1 MTINKIILV
10 FFTLVLVQTIAIAK
24 APDNPGGKSP
34 AQTQTNWRSDCVRPT
49 NQIEM
54 QVNNVRAR
62 LLTGGDI
69 WSTAAYIVPKP
80 APGQLPVSALF
91 AGGVWIGGK
100 DRAGNIRLSAVT
112 YRQEGYDF
120 FAGPLDI
127 NGVTEAETCKNWDRF
142 FVVKGVDVRNHYN
155 NIVRS
160 ITDPEFE
167 LNCDSIPDDVRY
179 WPGQG
184 NPYWREK
191 YNFDLPN
198 QSLGAFW
205 DDKGDGNYDPCDG
218 DFPLI
223 DIRKCEPVNLTEAKE
238 LIPDEMVFWIY
249 NDNGNAQTLSGPN
262 KIQMEVQVQSFAYS
276 TNDEINDMTFYRYK
290 LINKATEDLL
300 DCYFSMWIDPDLG
313 CYQDDYIGCD
323 VKRSLAYVYNQDAVD
338 GSSGSSCEGTNTYGE
353 KIPILGMDY
362 FRGPLGPKVFK
373 RDSDGNPILTP
384 KLDDDGNPILDSDN
398 NVILVKILLEP
409 EPNTGQQDT
418 TVELG
423 MTSFTYAENGSIGAP
438 PPATTD
444 PQRGREDGFYNYI
457 RGFWSDGTPFTFG
470 GTGYNPGS
478 TDSVRYA
485 FPGEPNVDSEWSM
498 CSANMPFGDRRTLQA
513 TGPLLLQPGAQNELI
528 LGVVFVP
535 DVPHPCPDITTLRF
549 ADDIAQ
555 ALFDNCFDITD
566 GPDAPD
572 ITSVELDQELILM
585 LSNDPASSNN
595 SEESY
600 AEVDLQA
607 PLGVDNF
614 YKFEGY
620 RIYQL
625 VNASVTAQE
634 LGDVSKARQIAQVD
648 VKNGIKAIYNW
659 TGSQN
664 PFGPNNPTIWTP
676 TRTVSGADAGL
687 RYSFR
692 ITEDQFALGNRKLI
706 NHTPYHFLVL
716 AYAYNNWKD
725 LDVLTGV
732 GQKRAYLEGRGN
744 VGGAAKRAYTFV
756 PRPIVYEELMSS
768 YGEGPAI
775 TRLSGEGNP
784 GIALDMDNSMYEL
797 LFSGTSGGKILYKK
811 GAGPIDVKVVD
822 PLRIRDGKFRLE
834 ITGSFNKEKALCAF
848 DAGALWK
855 LTNIETNTKIFED
868 KPLSVIKEYIVNN
881 FGFSI
886 NVVSGIDPGATN
898 EGKNGAVGTSL
909 VYKDAGGPIW
919 FNAYKE
925 GGRNGTAE
933 PITRNFD
940 FIRPVPA
947 DKGSS
952 LVRMGDG
959 FFVPFLSTKWV
970 DSEVPFFLSPAAKE
984 LMGFMTGSSVN
995 SLRLRDL
1002 NNVDIVFT
1010 SDKSK
1015 WSKCIVVESTDPQLT
1030 SKALGARKNFELRNS
1045 ASIGKNGELLND
1057 GTTGFSYFPGYAV
1070 DVETGKRLNIFFG
1083 ESSMYRDSLVVF
1095 GDSTVN
1101 LRSFLDGG
1109 NPIGSDMIFNPS
1121 SQTVIEKYII
1131 RNPLTGELV
1140 FASAG
1145 EAFVGGGQHYI
1156 YVTRQEYDGCAS
1168 FAPRLTRN
1176 ANGSTAS
1183 NLNRGKV
1190 GAAVTWTSFP
1200 IGVNSAPLLPL
1211 DKGLIPNDLTVKI
1224 RVSNPYG
1231 SSRRYNIEKE
1241 RECETD
1247 GDLPVYEFEFKGT
1260 ESRQLANQSDY
1271 VGALENVNVV
1281 PNPYYAYSAYETNQ
1295 FTNVVKITNLPAKA
1309 TVTIYSIDGSFIRQY
1324 NRDEREAILSGSN
1337 RPTSTSQVYPDLE
1350 WDMKNFKEIP
1360 VASGVYLIH
1369 IVAPDYG
1376 EERTIK
1382 WFGIGRKFDPSG
1394 L

>member
-1 MTINKIILV
+1 MTINKIFSVFIITMILG
-10 FFTLVLVQTIAIAK
+10 QTIAFAKGPEYPDGK
-24 APDNPGGKSP
+24 APVT
-34 AQTQTNWRSDCVRPT
+34 TQTSWRNDCVRPT

-80 APGQLPVSALF
+80 AAGQLPVSALY

-112 YRQEGYDF
+112 YRSEGFDF
-120 FAGPLDI
+120 FSGPLDL
-127 NGVTEAETCKNWDRF
+127 NGATSADVCKDWDRF
-142 FVVKGVDVRNHYN
+142 FVVKGDDVRRHYN
-155 NIVRS
+155 NI
-160 ITDPEFE
+160 IKALTDPDFIYE
-167 LNCDSIPDDVRY
+167 CDSIPEDVRY

-191 YNFDLPN
+191 YTFDLPD
-198 QSLGAFW
+198 QTLGAFW
-205 DDKGDGNYDPCDG
+205 DNAGDGLYDPCDG

-223 DIRKCEPVNLTEAKE
+223 DIRDCEPENLVKAKE

-290 LINKATEDLL
+290 LINKATEDLI

-323 VKRSLAYVYNQDAVD
+323 VERSLAFVYNQDAVD
-338 GSSGSSCEGTNTYGE
+338 GSNGSSCEGTNTYGE
-353 KIPILGMDY
+353 NIPVLGMDY
-362 FRGPLGPKVFK
+362 FRGPRGPKVFK
-373 RDSDGNPILTP
+373 RDNDGNVILDENGNPIL
-384 KLDDDGNPILDSDN
+384 
-398 NVILVKILLEP
+398 LEP
-409 EPNTGQQDT
+409 IPNTGAQDT
-418 TVELG
+418 VVELG
-423 MTSFTYAENGSIGAP
+423 MTSFTYAENCGLPGSSFP
-438 PPATTD
+438 PGQCD

-457 RGFWSDGTPFTFG
+457 RGFWVDETPFTFG
-470 GTGYNPGS
+470 GSGYNPGS
-478 TDSVRYA
+478 SDTVRYA
-485 FPGEPNVDSEWSM
+485 FPGDPNDGAGWSM
-498 CSANMPFGDRRTLQA
+498 CTANLPFGDRRTLQA

-528 LGVVFVP
+528 VGVVFVP
-535 DVPHPCPDITTLRF
+535 DVPHPCPDLTRLKF

-595 SEESY
+595 FDESY

-607 PLGVDNF
+607 PLNVDSL
-614 YKFEGY
+614 YRFEGY

-625 VNASVTAQE
+625 ANASVTAQE
-634 LGDVSKARQIAQVD
+634 LGDISKARQIAQVD
-648 VKNGIKAIYNW
+648 VKNGIKEIYNW
-659 TGSQN
+659 VGSTN
-664 PFGPNNPTIWTP
+664 PFGDTEPTVWTP
-676 TRTVSGADAGL
+676 IKTVTGADAGL

-692 ITEDQFALGNRKLI
+692 ITEDQFALGNRRLI

-716 AYAYNNWKD
+716 AYAHNNWKK

-744 VGGAAKRAYTFV
+744 VGGPSGGAYTFV
-756 PRPIVYEELMSS
+756 PRPIVYEQLQAA
-768 YGEGPAI
+768 YGDGPAI

-784 GIALDMDNSMYEL
+784 GVFLDIDDSMYEI
-797 LFSGTSGGKILYKK
+797 LFNGSGNGKVLYKK

-834 ITGSFNKEKALCAF
+834 ITGNFNTARATCAF

-855 LTNIETNTKIFED
+855 LTNLETNVVIFEA
-868 KPLSVIKEYIVNN
+868 KPLAIVKEYIVNN
-881 FGFSI
+881 YGYSL
-886 NVVSGIDPGATN
+886 NVSLNSEAGAAG
-898 EGKNGAVGTSL
+898 EGPNGAVGARL
-909 VYKDAGGPIW
+909 EYKDAGGPIW
-919 FNAYKE
+919 FNAYKD
-925 GGRNGTAE
+925 GGSNGTDD
-933 PITRNFD
+933 PITDQFSFVRS
-940 FIRPVPA
+940 VSQ
-947 DKGSS
+947 DKNSS
-952 LVRMGDG
+952 LARMGDG
-959 FFVPFLSTKWV
+959 FFVPFLSTKWAN
-970 DSEVPFFLSPAAKE
+970 DAENTSFYLSPAAKE
-984 LMGFMTGSSVN
+984 IMGFMTGSSVN
-995 SLRLRDL
+995 SLRFRDL

-1015 WSKCIVVESTDPQLT
+1015 WSKCIVVESTEPTFDDVST
-1030 SKALGARKNFELRNS
+1030 VGGRKNFELRK
-1045 ASIGKNGELLND
+1045 APSIGKNGELLND
-1057 GTTGFSYFPGYAV
+1057 GTEGFSYFPGYAV

-1083 ESSMYRDSLVVF
+1083 ESSVYRDSTFTF
-1095 GDSTVN
+1095 GDSIVN
-1101 LRSFLDGG
+1101 MKNFLDGD
-1109 NPIGSDMIFNPS
+1109 NPIGGDLIFNPS
-1121 SQTVIEKYII
+1121 SQTVIEEFIL
-1131 RNPLTGELV
+1131 RDPVTGEL
-1140 FASAG
+1140 FFTNKLES
-1145 EAFVGGGQHYI
+1145 FVGGGQHYI

-1168 FAPRLTRN
+1168 FAPRLTRTSTG
-1176 ANGSTAS
+1176 ATAS

-1190 GAAVTWTSFP
+1190 GAAITWTSFP
-1200 IGVNSAPLLPL
+1200 IGVSSAPLLPL
-1211 DKGLIPNDLTVKI
+1211 DKGLIPNDLTVKL

-1231 SSRRYNIEKE
+1231 SSRRYNIERE
-1241 RECETD
+1241 RDCETD
-1247 GDLPVYEFEFKGT
+1247 GDLPVYEFEFKNA
-1260 ESRQLANQSDY
+1260 ESKQLATQDEY

-1324 NRDEREAILSGSN
+1324 NRDEREAILAGGG

-1369 IVAPDYG
+1369 ISAPEYG

-1382 WFGIGRKFDPSG
+1382 WFGVGRKFDPSG